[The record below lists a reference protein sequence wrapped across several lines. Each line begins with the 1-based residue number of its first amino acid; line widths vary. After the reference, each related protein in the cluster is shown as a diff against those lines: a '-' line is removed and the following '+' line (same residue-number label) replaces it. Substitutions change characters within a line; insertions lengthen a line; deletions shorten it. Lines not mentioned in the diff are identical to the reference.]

1 MIIKSDKRSITGYND
16 VCGVHITYTTEY
28 KTDEEPSKVIGR
40 IEVNDERL
48 GVVNINRDGQMYIS
62 LDKGCNLSAM
72 QQTEIIAT
80 IIEDADSIFNPVIE
94 STVDESA
101 TITETTEGGAE

>member
-1 MIIKSDKRSITGYND
+1 MIVKSDKRSITGYND
-16 VCGVHITYTTEY
+16 VCGVHIVYNIEY
-28 KTDEEPSKVIGR
+28 RTTDEPENVIGQ
-40 IEVNDERL
+40 IEVNDERI
-48 GVVNINRDGQMYIS
+48 GVINIHRDGQMYIS

-101 TITETTEGGAE
+101 TVETTNE